1 MGENIPRKQTRQPNN
16 AVDQLRRSIDAIDD
30 EILRLL
36 HARLSVAKQ
45 IGKCK
50 RQGDIQVTDKPREKE
65 IMNRLL
71 KKNESILSGDGLRT
85 IFEAII
91 AEGRLVQEKDQGSK

>member
-1 MGENIPRKQTRQPNN
+1 MGETIPGRQTRQPNT
-16 AVDQLRRSIDAIDD
+16 AVDKLRRSIDAIDN

-36 HARLSVAKQ
+36 HERLFLAKQ
-45 IGKCK
+45 IGTCK

-71 KKNESILSGDGLRT
+71 KKNESILSGSGLRT

-91 AEGRLVQEKDQGSK
+91 AEGRRVQEKDQGSK